1 MSCRGCKDK
10 MTRLEGNAKM
20 RFVCSPNGKLLK
32 GAPGNFKCGGI
43 YVQPFHLSSFP
54 YWELVEPT
62 PELKIPEASESD
74 SVFDEPIYVPDDD
87 AAPVEMRTSP
97 MEVAGVNVDPNAPA
111 IMEPYM
117 KFNPRTGQLRGIHVE
132 PEMPPKPIKEEPELE
147 EPSVADLGDMSG
159 HATPEFNIPIE
170 TSPKTREELKAILDM
185 RGVKYLT
192 KTRTTTLAKMVED
205 LEKLPQ
211 KV

>member
-1 MSCRGCKDK
+1 

-74 SVFDEPIYVPDDD
+74 SVFDEPKYVPDDD

-111 IMEPYM
+111 TMEPYM

-132 PEMPPKPIKEEPELE
+132 PEMPPKPIEEEPELE
-147 EPSVADLGDMSG
+147 EPSVADLGDMSD

>member
-1 MSCRGCKDK
+1 

-111 IMEPYM
+111 TMEPYM

-132 PEMPPKPIKEEPELE
+132 PEMPPKPIEEEPELE
-147 EPSVADLGDMSG
+147 EPSIADLGDMGG
-159 HATPEFNIPIE
+159 HATFGNNDTLVEE
-170 TSPKTREELKAILDM
+170 SPKKIREKLKAILDAK
-185 RGVKYLT
+185 GIKYLT
-192 KTRTTTLAKMVED
+192 NTRTTTLAKMVED

>member
-1 MSCRGCKDK
+1 MPCRGCKDK

-20 RFVCSPNGKLLK
+20 RFICNPNGKLLK
-32 GAPGNFKCGGI
+32 GAPGNFKCGEI
-43 YVQPFHLSSFP
+43 YIQPFHLSSFP

-62 PELKIPEASESD
+62 PELKIPETSESD
-74 SVFDEPIYVPDDD
+74 SVFDEPIYVPDGD

-111 IMEPYM
+111 TMEPYM

-132 PEMPPKPIKEEPELE
+132 PEMPPQPIEEEPELE
-147 EPSVADLGDMSG
+147 EPSVADLGNMSG

-205 LEKLPQ
+205 LPK
-211 KV
+211 

>member
-74 SVFDEPIYVPDDD
+74 SVFDEPKYVPDDD

-111 IMEPYM
+111 TMEPYM

-132 PEMPPKPIKEEPELE
+132 PEMTPKPIEEEPELE

-159 HATPEFNIPIE
+159 HATPEFNIPTE
-170 TSPKTREELKAILDM
+170 TSPKTREELKAILDAK
-185 RGVKYLT
+185 GIKYLPT
-192 KTRTTTLAKMVED
+192 RGPQLSPRWLKT
-205 LEKLPQ
+205 
-211 KV
+211 